1 MFFPGVILLK
11 GYWKAALAA
20 VYVAGLMAFPDAAL
34 AAARGAMANWAASVA
49 PALFPFAAVLPFL
62 TCKEAREIYDRLL
75 GWLLRGVF
83 RLPGSCASALV
94 TGLLGGSPAGAMA
107 VGRVAAEVGLT
118 RGQAARLAGISC
130 GMGPVYVVSALGVA
144 LKGSAGVGYRLLAA
158 QWGGM
163 FLTGLL
169 FRRAWAGE
177 TAPWTGVPSAN
188 EAHPIAGAAL
198 AMLKVCGYMTLFS
211 VGMAMAR
218 AVAGPWVE
226 FVSPFLELPTGAA
239 FWAERGLPECILAGA
254 LGFGGCCVIL
264 QNAAFG
270 VPLGRYVLQKTVTAA
285 LAAGIYLLLERAF
298 PGDVPTFSGDSA
310 EKQGLVWVICMLPVA
325 VFFLKNLFLNN
336 SNSRDFREKTAKN
349 RNI

>member
-1 MFFPGVILLK
+1 MFFRGVILLK
-11 GYWKAALAA
+11 GYWKAALTA

-34 AAARGAMANWAASVA
+34 AAARGAMGNWAASVA

-62 TCKEAREIYDRLL
+62 TCKEARDIYDRLL
-75 GWLLRGVF
+75 GWLLRGAF

-177 TAPWTGVPSAN
+177 TAPWMGTPSVN
-188 EAHPIAGAAL
+188 DGRPVAGAAL

-218 AVAGPWVE
+218 AAAGPWVE
-226 FVSPFLELPTGAA
+226 FASPFLELPTGAA
-239 FWAERGLPECILAGA
+239 FWAEKGLPEWILAGA

-285 LAAGIYLLLERAF
+285 LAAGIYLLLEKAF
-298 PGDVPTFSGDSA
+298 PGEVPTFSGGSE

-325 VFFLKNLFLNN
+325 GFFLKNLFLNN
-336 SNSRDFREKTAKN
+336 SNPHDFQEKSAKN